1 MIRTAIRPRF
11 QRLDGA
17 PVGRDVVAGDPS
29 AALVREFDVVAAGRR
44 MRPAR
49 QGGLADGQADRGG
62 RDERCH
68 AAEHEDEP
76 VAAHEGGAERAD
88 RGPEQQP
95 AHLRRAVQAEGL
107 AAPGRFGR
115 VGEEAPGGGV
125 VRGRGQPGRSP
136 QQDERERSGQD
147 QGEGREDAGCDE
159 PDHHDRHPR
168 GAVGQPPEC
177 RFAHEPR
184 RRPGG
189 DDQPERRQVDALLLE
204 VERQD
209 REQRAEPEPHDE
221 LGGEQRDDRAPAIEP
236 RRGSGREPGTRG
248 PGSGRHGETK
258 PTRVDALLRNGV
270 PPHRTA
276 QPVIETALTTVPAY
290 DQRDGWTG
298 RPPWWGRV
306 PPRR

>member
-17 PVGRDVVAGDPS
+17 PSVATSSPASRPRPSCGSSTWSRRGAGCVRVGRGASRTVRPI
-29 AALVREFDVVAAGRR
+29 AAAATSD
-44 MRPAR
+44 AS
-49 QGGLADGQADRGG
+49 
-62 RDERCH
+62 

-76 VAAHEGGAERAD
+76 VAAHERGAERAD
-88 RGPEQQP
+88 RRPEQQP

-115 VGEEAPGGGV
+115 VGEEAACGGV

-147 QGEGREDAGCDE
+147 QGKGREDAGCDE

-168 GAVGQPPEC
+168 GAVGQPAEC
-177 RFAHEPR
+177 RFAHETR

-189 DDQPERRQVDALLLE
+189 DHQPERRQVDALLLE

-221 LGGEQRDDRAPAIEP
+221 LGSEQRDDRAPAIEP
-236 RRGSGREPGTRG
+236 RRGSGCEPGTRG
-248 PGSGRHGETK
+248 LGSGRHGETK
-258 PTRVDALLRNGV
+258 PTRVDALCG
-270 PPHRTA
+270 TA
-276 QPVIETALTTVPAY
+276 CRPAG
-290 DQRDGWTG
+290 QHNRS
-298 RPPWWGRV
+298 
-306 PPRR
+306 PRRLHDRSGL